1 MKICAID
8 FETANNSRASA
19 CSLAVIEY
27 IDGEIIEHYWLIKPH
42 CTCSEFIFTYIH
54 GLTYE
59 DVEFEKEFNEIYD
72 EVRNILEGSLVLA
85 HNNVFDVGVLR
96 ALCTLYKLPQI
107 TFISIDTV
115 EISRKIFRNLKNHK
129 LNTVAEH
136 LGIELNHH
144 NALSDAMACLQI
156 FIFVMDYYHLDEL
169 EVIEKLGLKVI
180 NN

>member
-1 MKICAID
+1 M
-8 FETANNSRASA
+8 
-19 CSLAVIEY
+19 
-27 IDGEIIEHYWLIKPH
+27 
-42 CTCSEFIFTYIH
+42 
-54 GLTYE
+54 
-59 DVEFEKEFNEIYD
+59 
-72 EVRNILEGSLVLA
+72 
-85 HNNVFDVGVLR
+85 FDVGVLR

-129 LNTVAEH
+129 LNTVAAH

-156 FIFVMDYYHLDEL
+156 FMFVMDYYQIDEL